1 MPMKKYRIFIYLLFV
16 DKIIVGFLITSGI
29 TKIFR
34 YQYFQYKDSNKLIF
48 AQQTNFN
55 FVNFQ
60 VAILLSIKL
69 SCFMLQITLSFL
81 HKSKKK
87 MIHQRLD
94 IFKPYHTV
102 VRVCHAVTYILTS
115 SLFFHVNLS
124 LLLIQFFLQV
134 KIIFLHGIQIFCQ
147 MLYL

>member
-1 MPMKKYRIFIYLLFV
+1 MPMKKYPLFIYYLQTKLLSV
-16 DKIIVGFLITSGI
+16 LITSEI

-55 FVNFQ
+55 FVHFQ

-81 HKSKKK
+81 NKSKKK

-102 VRVCHAVTYILTS
+102 VRVYHAVTYILTS

>member
-1 MPMKKYRIFIYLLFV
+1 MPMKKCPVFIYLLFV
-16 DKIIVGFLITSGI
+16 DKIIVGFNHIGN
-29 TKIFR
+29 
-34 YQYFQYKDSNKLIF
+34 YQNFQILLANTLIF
-48 AQQTNFN
+48 VQQTNFN
-55 FVNFQ
+55 FVHFK
-60 VAILLSIKL
+60 VALLLSIKL
-69 SCFMLQITLSFL
+69 SCFMLQITISFL
-81 HKSKKK
+81 HRSKKK

-102 VRVCHAVTYILTS
+102 VRVYHAVIYILTS

>member
-55 FVNFQ
+55 FVHLLGGNTVEYQTLLFYVINYIKFSAQ
-60 VAILLSIKL
+60 VKEKNDSSEIGYIQALSHCCKCL
-69 SCFMLQITLSFL
+69 SCS
-81 HKSKKK
+81 
-87 MIHQRLD
+87 
-94 IFKPYHTV
+94 
-102 VRVCHAVTYILTS
+102 YIYTNLFSVFSCQFEFVAYPVFS
-115 SLFFHVNLS
+115 SN
-124 LLLIQFFLQV
+124 
-134 KIIFLHGIQIFCQ
+134 
-147 MLYL
+147 

>member
-16 DKIIVGFLITSGI
+16 DKIIVSFNHIGN
-29 TKIFR
+29 
-34 YQYFQYKDSNKLIF
+34 YQNFQILLANTLIF
-48 AQQTNFN
+48 VQQTNFN
-55 FVNFQ
+55 FVHFK
-60 VAILLSIKL
+60 VALLLSIKL

-81 HKSKKK
+81 NRSKKK

-102 VRVCHAVTYILTS
+102 VRVYHAVTYILTS

>member
-1 MPMKKYRIFIYLLFV
+1 MYLFICYLQTKLLSV
-16 DKIIVGFLITSGI
+16 LITSGI

-55 FVNFQ
+55 FVHFQ

-81 HKSKKK
+81 HRSKKK

-94 IFKPYHTV
+94 IFKLYHTV
-102 VRVCHAVTYILTS
+102 VRVYHAVIYILTS

>member
-1 MPMKKYRIFIYLLFV
+1 MPMKKYPVFIYLLFV
-16 DKIIVGFLITSGI
+16 DKIIVGCNHIGN
-29 TKIFR
+29 
-34 YQYFQYKDSNKLIF
+34 YQNFQILLANTLIF

-55 FVNFQ
+55 FVHFK
-60 VAILLSIKL
+60 VALLLSIKL

-81 HKSKKK
+81 HRSKKK

-102 VRVCHAVTYILTS
+102 VRVYHAVIYILTS

-124 LLLIQFFLQV
+124 LLLIQFFLQI

>member
-1 MPMKKYRIFIYLLFV
+1 MPMKKYRVSIYLLFV
-16 DKIIVGFLITSGI
+16 DKIIVGFNHIGN
-29 TKIFR
+29 
-34 YQYFQYKDSNKLIF
+34 YHNFQILLANTLIF
-48 AQQTNFN
+48 VQQTNFN
-55 FVNFQ
+55 FVHFK
-60 VAILLSIKL
+60 VALLLSIKL

-81 HKSKKK
+81 NRSKKK

-102 VRVCHAVTYILTS
+102 VRVYHAVTYILTS

>member
-16 DKIIVGFLITSGI
+16 DKIIVGFNHIGN
-29 TKIFR
+29 
-34 YQYFQYKDSNKLIF
+34 YQNFQILLANTLIF
-48 AQQTNFN
+48 VQQTNFN
-55 FVNFQ
+55 FVHFK
-60 VAILLSIKL
+60 VALLLSIKL

-81 HKSKKK
+81 NKSKKK

-102 VRVCHAVTYILTS
+102 VRVYHAVTYILTS

>member
-1 MPMKKYRIFIYLLFV
+1 MPMKKYRVFIYLLFV
-16 DKIIVGFLITSGI
+16 DKIIVGFNHIGN
-29 TKIFR
+29 
-34 YQYFQYKDSNKLIF
+34 YQNFQILLANTLIF

-55 FVNFQ
+55 FVHFK
-60 VAILLSIKL
+60 VALLLSIKL

-81 HKSKKK
+81 HRSKKK

-102 VRVCHAVTYILTS
+102 VRVYHAVIYILTS

-124 LLLIQFFLQV
+124 LLLIQFFLQI

>member
-1 MPMKKYRIFIYLLFV
+1 MPMKKYPVFIYLLFV
-16 DKIIVGFLITSGI
+16 DKIIVGFNHIGN
-29 TKIFR
+29 
-34 YQYFQYKDSNKLIF
+34 YHNFQILLANTLIF
-48 AQQTNFN
+48 VQQTNFN
-55 FVNFQ
+55 FVH
-60 VAILLSIKL
+60 VALLLSIKL

-81 HKSKKK
+81 NRSKKK

-102 VRVCHAVTYILTS
+102 VRVYHAVTYILTS